1 MIHIHFRMT
10 HTTHTHTTLMVHITH
25 AHITLMIHIHLR
37 MTHTTHTHTTHRNH
51 FLWNQD
57 LLATVMATVLKK
69 AMALGRIKMQKLMV
83 TASTEM
89 ETKEILRKK
98 ASMQKQGSRMMSS
111 MFCLQHHLRKILAH
125 DVQCLQAIRNAYLSR
140 FTS

>member
-1 MIHIHFRMT
+1 MT
-10 HTTHTHTTLMVHITH
+10 HT
-25 AHITLMIHIHLR
+25 IH
-37 MTHTTHTHTTHRNH
+37 THTHTTHKNH

-69 AMALGRIKMQKLMV
+69 AMALARIKMPKLMV

-98 ASMQKQGSRMMSS
+98 ASMQEQGSRMMSS
-111 MFCLQHHLRKILAH
+111 TFRLQHHLHKMLAH
-125 DVQCLQAIRNAYLSR
+125 DLQSQLAIRNAYLSR
-140 FTS
+140 FIS